1 MNNKIRM
8 GRYPVMLSAAML
20 FAIAVMPGAVSP
32 GIVGAAANSL
42 QLPESQL
49 GILIGLYFAGLG
61 IVSATAY
68 LWIRRVNWRVFC
80 SIGIVLMGASF
91 ILMGMT
97 ESYLTLLFLMT
108 VVGAGAGLFSA
119 PSMTILGD
127 GIKPENGF
135 SAMII
140 FSVVGAAIL
149 LALFPIVAESGGFGS
164 VMNLLGGST
173 LATLLLIPL
182 IPVNNKIEEIPNE
195 SDTVKLEKFSFFNDR
210 MTQPILSLLVMV
222 LFCFSFSGSWAFFER
237 IAYYAALP
245 ATATGQAL
253 AIGTM
258 FGAIGAPLAAF
269 FIKRIPMYYCYFITI
284 LITVV
289 TLLFLNISSL
299 TSMLYLL
306 LVCSFQFWIN
316 AGFCLIMAQTAQVDK
331 IGRFVALIPAA
342 EAVGGIFGPM
352 INGLILER
360 SGVNE
365 MIILTIVIF
374 IIGAIVFAYVDRKD
388 IKKNARII

>member
-68 LWIRRVNWRVFC
+68 LWIRRVNWRIFC

-97 ESYLTLLFLMT
+97 ESYPTLLFLMT

-299 TSMLYLL
+299 TSMLYLI

>member
-80 SIGIVLMGASF
+80 SIGVVLMGASF

-182 IPVNNKIEEIPNE
+182 IPVNNKIEEISNE

-342 EAVGGIFGPM
+342 EAAGGMFGPM

>member
-97 ESYLTLLFLMT
+97 ESYPTLLFLMT

-149 LALFPIVAESGGFGS
+149 LALFPIVAETGGFGS

-182 IPVNNKIEEIPNE
+182 IPVNNEIDAESNE

>member
-119 PSMTILGD
+119 PSITILGD

>member
-68 LWIRRVNWRVFC
+68 LWIRRVNWRIFC
-80 SIGIVLMGASF
+80 SIGVVLMGASF

-388 IKKNARII
+388 LITVRQ

>member
-80 SIGIVLMGASF
+80 SIGVVLMGGSF

-97 ESYLTLLFLMT
+97 ESYPTLLFLMT

-127 GIKPENGF
+127 GIKPEDGF

-149 LALFPIVAESGGFGS
+149 LALFPIVAESGGFSS

-182 IPVNNKIEEIPNE
+182 IPVNNKIEEISNE

-299 TSMLYLL
+299 TSMTYLL
-306 LVCSFQFWIN
+306 LVCSFQFCIN

-342 EAVGGIFGPM
+342 QAIGGVGQIIDGV
-352 INGLILER
+352 ILER
-360 SGVNE
+360 LGVNE
-365 MIILTIVIF
+365 MIIFTIVIF

>member
-68 LWIRRVNWRVFC
+68 LWIRRVNWRIFC
-80 SIGIVLMGASF
+80 SIGVVLMGGSF

-97 ESYLTLLFLMT
+97 ESYPTLLFLMT

-149 LALFPIVAESGGFGS
+149 LALFPIVAETGGFSS

-182 IPVNNKIEEIPNE
+182 IPVNNKIEEISNE

-299 TSMLYLL
+299 TSMLYLI

-342 EAVGGIFGPM
+342 EAAGGMFGPM

-388 IKKNARII
+388 LITVRQ